1 MLGSLS
7 KGNGD
12 GNEDGKK
19 KQWIL
24 IGKTTTLLVHHAFLY
39 MYILYRHCTTTTW
52 KCLISRFMEDVNKR
66 TRNLL
71 SHSELGYGSG
81 EFNSRRVRLHLA
93 KPAQFKRPAFHA
105 PKFKASWV
113 DPSDISST
121 VESDVELV
129 ELYSFS
135 RWTAVYNA
143 YHWK

>member
-1 MLGSLS
+1 
-7 KGNGD
+7 
-12 GNEDGKK
+12 
-19 KQWIL
+19 
-24 IGKTTTLLVHHAFLY
+24 
-39 MYILYRHCTTTTW
+39 
-52 KCLISRFMEDVNKR
+52 MEDVNKR

-93 KPAQFKRPAFHA
+93 KPAQLKHPAFHA
-105 PKFKASWV
+105 PKFIASWV
-113 DPSDISST
+113 DSSDISST

-135 RWTAVYNA
+135 RCTVVYNA

>member
-1 MLGSLS
+1 
-7 KGNGD
+7 
-12 GNEDGKK
+12 
-19 KQWIL
+19 
-24 IGKTTTLLVHHAFLY
+24 
-39 MYILYRHCTTTTW
+39 
-52 KCLISRFMEDVNKR
+52 MEDVNKR

-81 EFNSRRVRLHLA
+81 EFNSRRVRLHLE

-135 RWTAVYNA
+135 R
-143 YHWK
+143 

>member
-1 MLGSLS
+1 
-7 KGNGD
+7 
-12 GNEDGKK
+12 
-19 KQWIL
+19 
-24 IGKTTTLLVHHAFLY
+24 
-39 MYILYRHCTTTTW
+39 
-52 KCLISRFMEDVNKR
+52 MEDVNKR

-93 KPAQFKRPAFHA
+93 KPAQFK
-105 PKFKASWV
+105 ASWV

-135 RWTAVYNA
+135 R
-143 YHWK
+143 